1 MEKCGCDIC
10 KQLLELRHSLVKK
23 SQWIFGGDGWGY
35 DIGFGGLDHVLASG
49 EDVNRRSRT
58 PLNKLNAVSNVVV
71 VDTEVYS
78 NTGGQSSKATPAG
91 AVAKFATSGKKI
103 RKTVAQ
109 SESRGSLLT
118 MPSQSNVTE
127 SKDLGMIAK
136 SYGYVY
142 VAQAAMGA
150 SQAQYFNVI
159 KEAEAYHGPSLS
171 FALIREMGISRGSA
185 HRSTGPARMLR
196 PCNQPSGREHR

>member
-1 MEKCGCDIC
+1 MTTLKY
-10 KQLLELRHSLVKK
+10 HNS
-23 SQWIFGGDGWGY
+23 
-35 DIGFGGLDHVLASG
+35 
-49 EDVNRRSRT
+49 T
-58 PLNKLNAVSNVVV
+58 
-71 VDTEVYS
+71 
-78 NTGGQSSKATPAG
+78 G
-91 AVAKFATSGKKI
+91 AVAKLPPQGRQPQHATSGKKI

-142 VAQAAMGA
+142 VAQVAMGA

-159 KEAEAYHGPSLS
+159 KEAEAYHGPSLIICY
-171 FALIREMGISRGSA
+171 A
-185 HRSTGPARMLR
+185 

>member
-1 MEKCGCDIC
+1 MNYTTTST
-10 KQLLELRHSLVKK
+10 LSNSLVKK

-49 EDVNRRSRT
+49 EDVCRRLRT
-58 PLNKLNAVSNVVV
+58 PQNKSNAVSNVVV

-103 RKTVAQ
+103 RK
-109 SESRGSLLT
+109 
-118 MPSQSNVTE
+118 
-127 SKDLGMIAK
+127 KDLGMIAK
-136 SYGYVY
+136 SY
-142 VAQAAMGA
+142 
-150 SQAQYFNVI
+150 
-159 KEAEAYHGPSLS
+159 
-171 FALIREMGISRGSA
+171 EMSISRGSA

-196 PCNQPSGREHR
+196 PCNQPSGRVVCLPSLMRQHHLNQSDEVSNHGIKIGMGRTQWQRLRIPVKIKTIKMSNSSSPRNATPNCVTRATRN